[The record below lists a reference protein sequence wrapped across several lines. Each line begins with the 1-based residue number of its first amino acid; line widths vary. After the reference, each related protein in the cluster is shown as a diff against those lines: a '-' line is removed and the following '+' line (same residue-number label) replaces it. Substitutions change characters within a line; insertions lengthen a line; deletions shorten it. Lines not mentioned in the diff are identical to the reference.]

1 LEIEEELVPAGR
13 WRRYALYGLLTLL
26 TLPIILPYSWLV
38 IGSFATEL
46 RGVIPTGL
54 TLSNWRFLLEP
65 IRVPGAGTAY
75 PDIWIVT
82 LNTLWIAAGTMA
94 LTVTQSSLGGYALS
108 RVRFRGRGLLLA
120 LTLILRAFPG
130 IALLVALFYV
140 IYTLGLYGNL
150 WSIILSK
157 TALMLP
163 LGLWVMK
170 GFFDNVPW
178 EIEMAALVDGLSR
191 LKTFFKIM
199 LPLVRPGLAALSIL
213 SFIYGWS
220 EYLLVIVFVRLDYR
234 ETWPLTIYLQN
245 LAQQAFTGEVAVAG
259 ISRPMIIAVGLWYM
273 LPVAI
278 FFLVAQKYLL
288 RVAVGGVKG

>member
-1 LEIEEELVPAGR
+1 MP
-13 WRRYALYGLLTLL
+13 YA
-26 TLPIILPYSWLV
+26 WLV
-38 IGSFATEL
+38 AGSFATEL
-46 RGVIPTGL
+46 KGVVPTGL
-54 TLSNWRFLLEP
+54 TLSNWKFLVEP
-65 IRVPGAGTAY
+65 IRVPAAGTVY
-75 PDIWIVT
+75 PDIWSVT
-82 LNTLWIAAGTMA
+82 LNTLWIAAGTTA
-94 LTVTQSSLGGYALS
+94 LTVILSSLGGYAFS
-108 RVRFRGRGLLLA
+108 RIKFRWRGSLLA

-140 IYTLGLYGNL
+140 IYTLGLYGNP
-150 WSIILSK
+150 WSVILSK

-220 EYLLVIVFVRLDYR
+220 EYLLVIVFLPA
-234 ETWPLTIYLQN
+234 EKTWTLTTYLQR

-278 FFLVAQKYLL
+278 FFIVAQKYLL
-288 RVAVGGVKG
+288 KVAAGGVKG